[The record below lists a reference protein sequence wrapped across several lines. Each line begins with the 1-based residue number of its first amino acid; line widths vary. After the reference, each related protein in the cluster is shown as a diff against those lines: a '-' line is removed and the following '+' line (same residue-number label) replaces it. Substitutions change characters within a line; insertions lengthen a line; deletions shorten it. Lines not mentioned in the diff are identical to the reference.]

1 MLDLNFVLSF
11 FLSIIIFTNI
21 IINDRTA
28 SPNPDVL
35 VKHSIISPDNIF
47 NDLNILL
54 SSLYAEYI
62 VYANIIQSIPSTN
75 IFKKKFLYNSIGMN
89 TISGI
94 AVNIFNDDLFHFIF
108 FVIGIIIDKY
118 KTF

>member
-1 MLDLNFVLSF
+1 M
-11 FLSIIIFTNI
+11 IIFTKI

-28 SPNPDVL
+28 NPNPDVL

-62 VYANIIQSIPSTN
+62 VYANIIPSIPSTN